1 MQYILAWKDIFQ
13 LVLFELASKH
23 TGMQA
28 ALYAAD
34 QGSKPAVTVQ
44 IDLYCI
50 HVVQIW
56 KQ

>member
-13 LVLFELASKH
+13 LGLFELASKH

-44 IDLYCI
+44 IYLYCM